1 MEIGKSSCVK
11 ECMIKNHQG
20 EMVPV
25 CLDVCPVDA
34 IFFKNGDLEIDSDLC
49 IGCGSCFDI
58 CTHGAII
65 KD

>member
-1 MEIGKSSCVK
+1 MEIDKSKCEE
-11 ECMIKNHQG
+11 ECMIKNHEG
-20 EMVPV
+20 KMVPV

-34 IFFKNGDLEIDSDLC
+34 IFFKNGDLEIDLDLC

-58 CTHGAII
+58 CTHVAII